1 MNESTKFYTT
11 LFLTVLLTIVSFL
24 GGIIT
29 YRLITN
35 GQSSY
40 QKENVNGITLNLINL
55 QKTNTVYVTNY
66 VDVTNTVYVTNST
79 ETDISVNFGK
89 ISNGLTIKPIPT
101 VISTDINV
109 STNKQT
115 DADLDKISNELM
127 NLIKEIQTRK

>member
-11 LFLTVLLTIVSFL
+11 LFLTVLLTILSFL

-55 QKTNTVYVTNY
+55 QKTNTVYFTNY

-89 ISNGLTIKPIPT
+89 IPNGLTIKPIPT

-109 STNKQT
+109 STNKQN
-115 DADLDKISNELM
+115 DVDLDKISNELM

>member
-11 LFLTVLLTIVSFL
+11 LFLTVLLTILSFL

>member
-1 MNESTKFYTT
+1 MG
-11 LFLTVLLTIVSFL
+11 V
-24 GGIIT
+24 IIT
-29 YRLITN
+29 SRLITN

-55 QKTNTVYVTNY
+55 QKTNTVYFTNY

-79 ETDISVNFGK
+79 ETDISVNFDK

-109 STNKQT
+109 STNKQN
-115 DADLDKISNELM
+115 DVDLDKISNELM

>member
-1 MNESTKFYTT
+1 MNKSTKFYTT
-11 LFLTVLLTIVSFL
+11 LFLTVLLTILSFL

>member
-11 LFLTVLLTIVSFL
+11 LFLTVLLTILSFL

-40 QKENVNGITLNLINL
+40 QKENVNRITLNLINL
-55 QKTNTVYVTNY
+55 QKTNTVYFTNY
-66 VDVTNTVYVTNST
+66 VDVTNTVYFTNYVDVTNTVYFTNST

-109 STNKQT
+109 
-115 DADLDKISNELM
+115 
-127 NLIKEIQTRK
+127 